1 MTATAAQ
8 CEDIDVHYLD
18 AHLLVDCKNGLGEG
32 VQWHPRR
39 RRLFWT
45 DIKGQELWSCDE
57 TGGHLKTQTLDAPLC
72 SFAFC
77 DDGRILGAFEDGLA
91 WLDPLTGQRRLFEQY
106 EAEAAGV
113 RMNDGAI
120 DRQGRFV
127 VGGIDEAGTRPI
139 TPVWS
144 VDRGRI
150 RVVVDE
156 VATAN
161 STAFSPS
168 GDVMYFADSEEREI
182 RAYDYNP
189 ATGTPSKRRSFV
201 ALAEGEGKPDGS
213 TVDATGALWNARFGG
228 GAVARYLPDGT
239 LDTVV
244 RVPVPNVTCCAL
256 GGPTMRRLFITT
268 ARIEMT
274 PDALDANPQA
284 GGLYVVDVPVRGI
297 QQGTYKR

>member
-1 MTATAAQ
+1 MMATAGAR
-8 CEDIDVHYLD
+8 EDIGVSFLD
-18 AHLLVDCKNGLGEG
+18 AQLLVDCKNLLGEG

-45 DIKGQELWSCDE
+45 DIKGQALWSCDE
-57 TGGHLKTQTLDAPLC
+57 VGGNLKTKALDAPLC

-77 DDGRILGAFEDGLA
+77 DDGRMLGAFADGLA
-91 WLDPLTGQRRLFEQY
+91 WLDPITGQRRLFEDYQT
-106 EAEAAGV
+106 EAVGV
-113 RMNDGAI
+113 RMNDGGV

-127 VGGIDEAGTRPI
+127 VGGIDEAERKPI

-144 VDRGRI
+144 VDRGRV
-150 RVVVDE
+150 RVVIDD
-156 VATAN
+156 VAIAN
-161 STAFSPS
+161 SIAFSPD
-168 GDVMYFADSEEREI
+168 GRVMYFTDTVEGEI

-201 ALAEGEGKPDGS
+201 SLGEGEGKPDGS
-213 TVDATGALWNARFGG
+213 TVDVEGGLWNARFGG

-239 LDTVV
+239 LDTII
-244 RVPVPNVTCCAL
+244 RVPVPNVTSCAL

-268 ARIEMT
+268 AQIEMT
-274 PDALDANPQA
+274 PAMLDANPQA

-297 QQGTYKR
+297 QQVSYKR